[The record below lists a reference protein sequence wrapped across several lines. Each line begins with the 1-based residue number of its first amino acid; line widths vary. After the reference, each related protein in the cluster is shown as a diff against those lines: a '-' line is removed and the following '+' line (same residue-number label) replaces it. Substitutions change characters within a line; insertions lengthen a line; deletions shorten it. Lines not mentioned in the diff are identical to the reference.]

1 VFLAAALVSLYAGLS
16 DEGLTYLYLA
26 MAASA
31 VTVLLVAIQLRQ
43 GRPEPRLAPET
54 PPAPNREVVV
64 AGSTYHLPGCPRAA
78 DETAPERMGREAA
91 RARGLAACPECS
103 PG

>member
-31 VTVLLVAIQLRQ
+31 LTVVLVAIQLRR
-43 GRPEPRLAPET
+43 GRPEPRT
-54 PPAPNREVVV
+54 SVGTGPAGGEVVV
-64 AGSTYHLPGCPRAA
+64 AGSTYHLPTCPLLG
-78 DETAPERMGREAA
+78 DETASERSGREAA
-91 RARGLAACPECS
+91 RARGLAPCPDCR